1 MKFTF
6 EDTQII
12 KDESGMPVLDGNGTP
27 KFTTKKYHFLRT
39 LKTEEMFRDDLGAE
53 MNAQLAEIL
62 QTIMDVE
69 GDSPDIKAL
78 ERMTSLDNIDSMHQ
92 VLKYM
97 YAVKKGDSLVQ
108 NEDTRAEYE
117 KLDLYEKGV
126 IGQYFRRI

>member
-12 KDESGMPVLDGNGTP
+12 KDESGMPVLDENGTP
-27 KFTTKKYHFLRT
+27 KFTNKKYQFLRT

-69 GDSPDIKAL
+69 GDNPDIKAL
-78 ERMTSLDNIDSMHQ
+78 ERMTSLDNIDSIHQ

-126 IGQYFRRI
+126 IAQYFRRI

>member
-6 EDTQII
+6 EDTQLI
-12 KDESGMPVLDGNGTP
+12 KDESGMPVLDENGTP
-27 KFTTKKYHFLRT
+27 KFTNKKYHFLRT

-69 GDSPDIKAL
+69 GDNPDIKAL
-78 ERMTSLDNIDSMHQ
+78 ERMTSLDNIDSIHQ

-126 IGQYFRRI
+126 IAQYFRRI

>member
-1 MKFTF
+1 MKFVF
-6 EDTQII
+6 EDTQLI
-12 KDESGMPVLDGNGTP
+12 KDDNGMPVLDDNGMP
-27 KFTTKKYHFLRT
+27 KMEVKKYYFLRT
-39 LKTEEMFRDDLGAE
+39 LKTEEMFRDDLSAE

-69 GDSPDIKAL
+69 KEDADLEAL
-78 ERMTSLDNIDSMHQ
+78 QRMTSLENIDAIHQ

-108 NEDTRAEYE
+108 NEDTREAYE

>member
-12 KDESGMPVLDGNGTP
+12 KDESGMPVLDENGTP
-27 KFTTKKYHFLRT
+27 KFTNKKYHFLRT

-69 GDSPDIKAL
+69 GDNPDIKAL
-78 ERMTSLDNIDSMHQ
+78 ERMTSLDNIDSIHQ

>member
-1 MKFTF
+1 MKFVF
-6 EDTQII
+6 EDTQLI
-12 KDESGMPVLDGNGTP
+12 KDEKGMPVLDDNGMP
-27 KFTTKKYHFLRT
+27 KMEVKKYHFLRT

-69 GDSPDIKAL
+69 KEDTDLEAL
-78 ERMTSLDNIDSMHQ
+78 QRMTSLENIDAIHQ

-108 NEDTRAEYE
+108 NEDTREDYE

>member
-12 KDESGMPVLDGNGTP
+12 KDESGMPVLDENGTP
-27 KFTTKKYHFLRT
+27 KFTNKKYQFLRT

-69 GDSPDIKAL
+69 GDNPDIKAL
-78 ERMTSLDNIDSMHQ
+78 ERMTSLDNIDSIHQ

-117 KLDLYEKGV
+117 KLELYEKGV
-126 IGQYFRRI
+126 IAQYFRRI

>member
-12 KDESGMPVLDGNGTP
+12 KDKNGMPALDENGTP
-27 KFTTKKYHFLRT
+27 KFTTKKYYFLRT

-69 GDSPDIKAL
+69 KDDADLEAL
-78 ERMTSLDNIDSMHQ
+78 KRMTSLENIDAIHQ

-97 YAVKKGDSLVQ
+97 YAEKKGDSLVQ
-108 NEDTRAEYE
+108 NEDTRSAYE

>member
-1 MKFTF
+1 MKFVF
-6 EDTQII
+6 EDTQLI
-12 KDESGMPVLDGNGTP
+12 KDEKGMPVLDDNGMP
-27 KFTTKKYHFLRT
+27 KMEVKKYYFLRT
-39 LKTEEMFRDDLGAE
+39 LKTEEMFRDDLSAE

-62 QTIMDVE
+62 QTIMEVE
-69 GDSPDIKAL
+69 KEDADLEAL
-78 ERMTSLDNIDSMHQ
+78 QRMTSLENIDAIHQ

-108 NEDTRAEYE
+108 NEETREAYE

>member
-12 KDESGMPVLDGNGTP
+12 KDESGMPVLDENGTP
-27 KFTTKKYHFLRT
+27 KFTNKKYHFLRT

-62 QTIMDVE
+62 QTIMEVE
-69 GDSPDIKAL
+69 GDNPDIKAL
-78 ERMTSLDNIDSMHQ
+78 ERMTSLDNIDSIHQ

>member
-1 MKFTF
+1 MKFIF
-6 EDTQII
+6 EDTQLI
-12 KDESGMPVLDGNGTP
+12 KDESGMPVLDENGTP
-27 KFTTKKYHFLRT
+27 KFTNKKYHFLRT

-69 GDSPDIKAL
+69 GDNPDIKAL
-78 ERMTSLDNIDSMHQ
+78 ERMTSLDNIDSIHQ

-126 IGQYFRRI
+126 IAQYFRRI

>member
-12 KDESGMPVLDGNGTP
+12 KDENGMPVLDENGTP
-27 KFTTKKYHFLRT
+27 KFTTKKYYFLRT

-69 GDSPDIKAL
+69 KDDADLEAL
-78 ERMTSLDNIDSMHQ
+78 KRMTSLENIDAIHQ

-97 YAVKKGDSLVQ
+97 YAEKKGDSLVQ
-108 NEDTRAEYE
+108 NEDTRSDYE

>member
-12 KDESGMPVLDGNGTP
+12 KDESGMPVLDENGTP
-27 KFTTKKYHFLRT
+27 KFTNKKYQFLRT

-69 GDSPDIKAL
+69 GDNPDIKAL

>member
-6 EDTQII
+6 EDTQLI
-12 KDESGMPVLDGNGTP
+12 KDESGMPVLDENGTP
-27 KFTTKKYHFLRT
+27 KFTNKKYQFLRT

-69 GDSPDIKAL
+69 GDNPDIKAL
-78 ERMTSLDNIDSMHQ
+78 ERMTSLDNIDSIHQ

-126 IGQYFRRI
+126 IAQYFRRI

>member
-1 MKFTF
+1 MKFVF
-6 EDTQII
+6 EDTQLI
-12 KDESGMPVLDGNGTP
+12 KDEKGMPVLDDNGMP
-27 KFTTKKYHFLRT
+27 KMEVKKYYFLRT
-39 LKTEEMFRDDLGAE
+39 LKTEEMFRDDLSAE

-69 GDSPDIKAL
+69 KEDADL
-78 ERMTSLDNIDSMHQ
+78 EVLQRMTSLENIDAIHQ

-108 NEDTRAEYE
+108 NEDTREAYE

>member
-12 KDESGMPVLDGNGTP
+12 KDENGMPALDENGTP
-27 KFTTKKYHFLRT
+27 KFTTKTYHFLRT

-69 GDSPDIKAL
+69 GDNPDIKAL

>member
-12 KDESGMPVLDGNGTP
+12 KDENGMPALDENGTP
-27 KFTTKKYHFLRT
+27 KFTTKKYYFLRT

-69 GDSPDIKAL
+69 GDNPDIKAL

>member
-1 MKFTF
+1 MKFVF
-6 EDTQII
+6 EDTQLI
-12 KDESGMPVLDGNGTP
+12 KDENGMPVLDDNGTP
-27 KFTTKKYHFLRT
+27 KFTNQKYYFLRT

-69 GDSPDIKAL
+69 KDDADLEAL
-78 ERMTSLDNIDSMHQ
+78 KRMTSLENIDAIHQ

-97 YAVKKGDSLVQ
+97 YAEKKGDSLVQ
-108 NEDTRAEYE
+108 NEKTREVYE
-117 KLDLYEKGV
+117 KLDLYEKGI

>member
-12 KDESGMPVLDGNGTP
+12 KDENGMPALDENGTP
-27 KFTTKKYHFLRT
+27 KFTTKKYYFLRT

-69 GDSPDIKAL
+69 KGDLDIEAL
-78 ERMTSLDNIDSMHQ
+78 KRMTSLENIDAIHQ

-97 YAVKKGDSLVQ
+97 YAEKKGDSLVQ
-108 NEDTRAEYE
+108 NEDTRSAYE
-117 KLDLYEKGV
+117 KLDLHEKSV

>member
-12 KDESGMPVLDGNGTP
+12 KDESGMPVLDENGTP
-27 KFTTKKYHFLRT
+27 KFTNKKYQFLRT

-69 GDSPDIKAL
+69 GDNTDIKAL
-78 ERMTSLDNIDSMHQ
+78 ERMTSLDNIDSIHQ

-126 IGQYFRRI
+126 IAQYFRRI

>member
-1 MKFTF
+1 MKFVF
-6 EDTQII
+6 EDTQLI
-12 KDESGMPVLDGNGTP
+12 KDENGMPILDENEVP
-27 KFTTKKYHFLRT
+27 KFTTKKYYFLRT

-62 QTIMDVE
+62 QTIMDIE
-69 GDSPDIKAL
+69 KEDPELEAL
-78 ERMTSLDNIDSMHQ
+78 QRMTSLENIDAIHQ

-108 NEDTRAEYE
+108 NEDTREAYD
-117 KLDLYEKGV
+117 KLDLHEKSV